1 MRPAGGTDI
10 LFLRGPEVMEQD
22 SQLTGDGYDGLVL
35 GLLAASGCET
45 KAPLSKREVSTMW
58 PQDVVGALD
67 QQTSQIRVASLG
79 DAELRVAFAGLAAFL
94 VVAQGSSPHL
104 DFDRIVSYR
113 RASGQTSSKPLSAS
127 RRSDSTSCSSISAP
141 SRSQACPG
149 ER

>member
-1 MRPAGGTDI
+1 
-10 LFLRGPEVMEQD
+10 
-22 SQLTGDGYDGLVL
+22 
-35 GLLAASGCET
+35 
-45 KAPLSKREVSTMW
+45 
-58 PQDVVGALD
+58 
-67 QQTSQIRVASLG
+67 
-79 DAELRVAFAGLAAFL
+79 LRVAFAGLAAFL

-127 RRSDSTSCSSISAP
+127 RRSDSTSGSSISAP